1 MSKKPKLPTKN
12 AQYEDEVSLKDEF
25 KNKFKT
31 KKQTQQQASERRA
44 FLRELRE
51 ERDWN

>member
-1 MSKKPKLPTKN
+1 MSKKPKLPIKN
-12 AQYEDEVSLKDEF
+12 VQYEDEVSLKDEF
-25 KNKFKT
+25 KNKFKE
-31 KKQTQQQASERRA
+31 KKQTQRQASDRRN